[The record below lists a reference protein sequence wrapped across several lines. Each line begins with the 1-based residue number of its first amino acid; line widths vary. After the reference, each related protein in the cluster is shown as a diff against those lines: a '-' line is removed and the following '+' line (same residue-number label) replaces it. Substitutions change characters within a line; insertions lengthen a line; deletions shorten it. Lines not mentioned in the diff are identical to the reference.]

1 MFCQLFGKYLLEQ
14 QAINE
19 SDYRTLINEQMNV
32 RVRLGTIAV
41 ADGLM
46 TEEQVEK
53 VNRLQM
59 TQDRRFGD
67 IAVDLG
73 LITDEQL
80 GGLLKKQGDSYLQ
93 FVQLLTD
100 MTDISAAKLDEYI
113 EDFRKKSG
121 FSEKEMEALKKD
133 DIDGILDLFVVS
145 SKPHVSSIAGL
156 FLRNITRFVSRD
168 FYIEK
173 AYRAKE
179 YEYKNLCCQELSGD
193 ASIFVAVAESQD
205 EGAFLKVAT
214 GFSGQEMEN
223 VSEDAYDSVGE
234 FINVGCGLF
243 ASEMSRKEI
252 NVDME
257 PPLAFSG
264 QKASGDFYV
273 IPVVL
278 GDHRMELLISV
289 NSDFVAG
296 ESPIKTG
303 SAVHTFVSAAGGDE
317 GKRVLIVDDSRMSRQ
332 MLRNILEKAGFTIVG
347 EADNGRNGVE
357 AYKKC
362 KPDVVTL
369 DITMPEMDGI
379 EALEHILKEDP
390 AANAVMITA
399 AGQQDKLIQALRIGA
414 KRFISK
420 PFNEEEIIKNI
431 SEVMN

>member
-14 QAINE
+14 QAINDF
-19 SDYRTLINEQMNV
+19 DYKTLINEQMNV

-41 ADGLM
+41 AEGLM

-59 TQDRRFGD
+59 TQDKRFGD
-67 IAVDLG
+67 IAVEQG
-73 LITDEQL
+73 LITDDQL
-80 GGLLKKQGDSYLQ
+80 SALLKKQGDPYLQ

-100 MTDISAAKLDEYI
+100 LTDIGATKLDEYI

-121 FSEKEMEALKKD
+121 FSDKEMDALKKD
-133 DIDGILDLFVVS
+133 DIDGLLDLFVVS
-145 SKPHVSSIAGL
+145 SKPYVSSIAGM
-156 FLRNITRFVSRD
+156 FLRNLTRFVSRD

-179 YEYKNLCCQELSGD
+179 YEYRHLSSQELSGD
-193 ASIFVAVAESQD
+193 ASILVAVAESKD
-205 EGAFLKVAT
+205 EGAFLQVAN
-214 GFSGQEMEN
+214 GFSGHEMDT

-234 FINVGCGLF
+234 FINVSCGLF
-243 ASEMSRKEI
+243 ASEMSRKEMS
-252 NVDME
+252 VDME

-273 IPVVL
+273 VPVVL
-278 GDHRMELLISV
+278 CDRRMELLISV

-296 ESPIKTG
+296 ENPIKTG
-303 SAVHTFVSAAGGDE
+303 SAVHSFVSSSEEHE
-317 GKRVLIVDDSRMSRQ
+317 GKRILIVDDSRMSRQ
-332 MLRNILEKAGFTIVG
+332 MLRNILEKAGFKIVG
-347 EADNGRNGVE
+347 EAENGRAGVE
-357 AYKKC
+357 AYKEC
-362 KPDVVTL
+362 KPDAVTL

-379 EALEHILKEDP
+379 EALEHIIKDDP
-390 AANAVMITA
+390 GANAVMITA
-399 AGQQDKLIQALRIGA
+399 AGQQDKLIKALRIGA

-431 SEVMN
+431 HEVLE

>member
-1 MFCQLFGKYLLEQ
+1 
-14 QAINE
+14 
-19 SDYRTLINEQMNV
+19 
-32 RVRLGTIAV
+32 
-41 ADGLM
+41 
-46 TEEQVEK
+46 
-53 VNRLQM
+53 
-59 TQDRRFGD
+59 
-67 IAVDLG
+67 
-73 LITDEQL
+73 
-80 GGLLKKQGDSYLQ
+80 
-93 FVQLLTD
+93 
-100 MTDISAAKLDEYI
+100 MTDISAAKLDEYV

-145 SKPHVSSIAGL
+145 SKPHVSSITGL

-179 YEYKNLCCQELSGD
+179 YEYKNLCCQELAGD

-205 EGAFLKVAT
+205 EGAFLKLAT

-303 SAVHTFVSAAGGDE
+303 SAVHTFVSAVGGDE
-317 GKRVLIVDDSRMSRQ
+317 GKSVLIVDDSRMSRQ
-332 MLRNILEKAGFTIVG
+332 MLRNILEKAGFKIVG

-362 KPDVVTL
+362 RPDVVTL

-390 AANAVMITA
+390 SANAVMITA

-431 SEVMN
+431 NEVMN